1 MMSAPARPP
10 RRPTVAV
17 EALPAACRD
26 AVEEFGRHLR
36 SERGLSDHTVRAYL
50 GDVTALLAHAERR
63 GCHHPGEL
71 DLESVRSWLAQQ
83 RTLGAA
89 RSTLA
94 RRAASARVFTAWCLR
109 RGLAGTDAAATLATI
124 RPQHRL
130 PSVLR
135 ADQAAALMQAPGR
148 SEGAAG
154 AEDDAETLRDRCVLE
169 LLYACALRVSE
180 LCGLGVQDVDTSRHT
195 VRVLGKGAKE
205 RTVPVGAPALAATAR
220 WLAHGRPAWTTEA
233 SGSALLLGSR
243 GGRLDPRTARR
254 LVHAHLGAVPGA
266 PDLGPHGLR
275 HTAATHLLDGGAD
288 VRSVQELLGH
298 ATLATT
304 QIYTHVSVERLRTSY
319 DRAHPR
325 A

>member
-1 MMSAPARPP
+1 MAAATRPP
-10 RRPTVAV
+10 RRPTTPV
-17 EALPAACRD
+17 EALPTASGD
-26 AVEEFGRHLR
+26 AVTEFGRHLR

-63 GCHHPGEL
+63 GCRAPGEL
-71 DLESVRSWLAQQ
+71 ELSMVRSWLAQQ

-94 RRAASARVFTAWCLR
+94 RRSASARVFTAWCVR
-109 RGLAGTDAAATLATI
+109 RGLADTDAAAMLGTI
-124 RPQHRL
+124 RPQRLL

-135 ADQAAALMQAPGR
+135 ADQAAELMQAPGR
-148 SEGAAG
+148 RLVADTPEPDP
-154 AEDDAETLRDRCVLE
+154 EILRDRCVLE
-169 LLYACALRVSE
+169 LLYASAMRVSE
-180 LCGLGVQDVDTSRHT
+180 LCGLDTADLDTGRRT

-205 RTVPVGAPALAATAR
+205 RTVPVGTPALEATAQ
-220 WLAHGRPAWTTEA
+220 WLAQGRPHWATA
-233 SGSALLLGSR
+233 GSGSALLLGSR

-254 LVHAHLGAVPGA
+254 LVHLHLQAVPGA

>member
-1 MMSAPARPP
+1 MAAATRSP
-10 RRPTVAV
+10 RRPTTPV
-17 EALPAACRD
+17 EALPAASGE
-26 AVEEFGRHLR
+26 AVTEFGRHLR

-63 GCHHPGEL
+63 GARRPGDL
-71 DLESVRSWLAQQ
+71 DLSMVRSWLAQQ

-94 RRAASARVFTAWCLR
+94 RRSASARVFTAWCVR
-109 RGLAGTDAAATLATI
+109 RGLADTDAAAMLGTV
-124 RPQHRL
+124 RPQRML

-135 ADQAAALMQAPGR
+135 ADQAAELMRAPGR
-148 SEGAAG
+148 RPDAG
-154 AEDDAETLRDRCVLE
+154 DTQDPDPETLRDRCVLE

-180 LCGLGVQDVDTSRHT
+180 LCGLDTRDLDAGRRT

-205 RTVPVGAPALAATAR
+205 RTVPVGTPALDATAQ
-220 WLAHGRPAWTTEA
+220 WLTQGRPRWATA
-233 SGSALLLGSR
+233 GSGSALLLGSR

-254 LVHAHLGAVPGA
+254 LVHVHLGSVPGA